1 MTRCRIS
8 PFISIPIFPSLSF
21 FLFFFL
27 SPGSLASNYP
37 CVVVV
42 AVVAVVVSRQHAT
55 VNESGADPI
64 IIRFD
69 GVIGA
74 FLTRHSFWMLAG
86 IAAGSQQPAP
96 VPSNDPDGATSPPAQ
111 GVHE

>member
-21 FLFFFL
+21 SLSLFL